1 VDTPSTGR
9 RHAQEGI
16 VSGLWR
22 FPVKSMA
29 GEPLARADVSWAGL
43 AGDRRWA
50 FVRPDSQA
58 SGFPWHTIREFP
70 QMSSYVALLSDPAR
84 PDRSRVLVR
93 TPGGDRYDVT
103 DPRLAA
109 ELGPGVRV
117 MRLDRGAFDA
127 LPVSVISDSTVSALC
142 ALADLPR
149 NELRFRPNIVVT
161 LGSGAPFEEDEWV
174 GAVVRI
180 GTAVLRIDRR
190 DSRCVIVN
198 VDPASGA
205 PGARL
210 LRVIGTARQARAG
223 VYATTVQPGVIRVG
237 DPVAVEMRRP
247 GQAAGTLEDVMSKH
261 SALSH
266 ESYLVDASV
275 PARWRRWA

>member
-1 VDTPSTGR
+1 VDTSATGR
-9 RHAQEGI
+9 RHAQAGI

-29 GEPLARADVSWAGL
+29 GEPLAQADVSWAGL

-70 QMSSYVALLSDPAR
+70 QMSNYVAQLSDPAR
-84 PDRSRVLVR
+84 ADRSRVLVR
-93 TPGGDRYDVT
+93 TPGGDLYDVT

-127 LPVSVISDSTVSALC
+127 MPVSLISDSTVSALC
-142 ALADLPR
+142 ALADVPR
-149 NELRFRPNIVVT
+149 DELRFRPNIVVT

-180 GTAVLRIDRR
+180 GTAVVRIDRR

-210 LRVIGTARQARAG
+210 LRVIGTARRARAG
-223 VYATTVQPGVIRVG
+223 VYGTTVQPGVIRVG
-237 DPVAVEMRRP
+237 DPVVVEMRRQ
-247 GQAAGTLEDVMSKH
+247 GQAAATLEDVTSKH
-261 SALSH
+261 SALGS
-266 ESYLVDASV
+266 EGYPVDASV

>member
-1 VDTPSTGR
+1 MDIPLTGR
-9 RHAQEGI
+9 GHAQAGI

-29 GEPLARADVSWAGL
+29 GEHLAQADVSWAGL

-84 PDRSRVLVR
+84 ADRSRVLVR
-93 TPGGDRYDVT
+93 TPAGDRYDVT

-127 LPVSVISDSTVSALC
+127 MPVSLISDSTVAALC
-142 ALADLPR
+142 ALADVPR

-180 GTAVLRIDRR
+180 GTAVVRIDRR

-210 LRVIGTARQARAG
+210 LRVIGTARRARAG
-223 VYATTVQPGVIRVG
+223 VYGTTVQPGVIRVG
-237 DPVAVEMRRP
+237 DPVVVEMRRQ
-247 GQAAGTLEDVMSKH
+247 GQAAATLEDVTSKH

-266 ESYLVDASV
+266 EGYLVDASV

>member
-1 VDTPSTGR
+1 MDTSATGR
-9 RHAQEGI
+9 RHAQAGI

-29 GEPLARADVSWAGL
+29 GEPLAQADVSWAGL

-70 QMSSYVALLSDPAR
+70 QMSNYVAQLSDPAR
-84 PDRSRVLVR
+84 ADRSRVLVR
-93 TPGGDRYDVT
+93 TPGGDLYDVT

-127 LPVSVISDSTVSALC
+127 MPVSLISDSTVSALC
-142 ALADLPR
+142 ALADVPR
-149 NELRFRPNIVVT
+149 DELRFRPNIVVT

-180 GTAVLRIDRR
+180 GTAVVRIDRR

-210 LRVIGTARQARAG
+210 LRVIGTARRARAG
-223 VYATTVQPGVIRVG
+223 VYGTTVQPGVIRVG
-237 DPVAVEMRRP
+237 DPVVVEMRRQ
-247 GQAAGTLEDVMSKH
+247 GQAAATLEDVTSKH
-261 SALSH
+261 SALGS
-266 ESYLVDASV
+266 EGYPVDASV